1 MKYKN
6 VAALL
11 AAAMMALTLLAGCAK
26 GGAEN
31 ALDLTEVNAIV
42 QENGCK
48 TRVTASGALK
58 RAVNETAEWAAA
70 YDADEVT
77 KDRIERHMTQ
87 KLDSWN
93 KTVGFSGDGAYP
105 RRNGRRHCAV
115 HERHSETGRIRGG
128 GRADDHQG
136 RNGLLDRRGYLLFVK
151 NCLQKTKQKRRPVQ
165 VGPPFFALAG
175 RQGK

>member
-11 AAAMMALTLLAGCAK
+11 AAAMMALTLLAGCAR

-42 QENGCK
+42 QKNGCK

-93 KTVGFSGDGAYP
+93 KTVGLSPRLVTAEELQAGVESASLGTVHTPEEMAAGIVLSMNDILRQVEYEAAAAQATTRDGTVCWIVVVIY
-105 RRNGRRHCAV
+105 
-115 HERHSETGRIRGG
+115 
-128 GRADDHQG
+128 
-136 RNGLLDRRGYLLFVK
+136 YL
-151 NCLQKTKQKRRPVQ
+151 
-165 VGPPFFALAG
+165 
-175 RQGK
+175 

>member
-6 VAALL
+6 IAALL
-11 AAAMMALTLLAGCAK
+11 AAAMVALTLLAGCAK
-26 GGAEN
+26 GGAKN

-42 QENGCK
+42 QENGCE

-93 KTVGFSGDGAYP
+93 KTVGLSPLQAGVESASLGTVHTPEEMAAGIVLSMNDILRQVEYEAAAAQTTTRDGTV
-105 RRNGRRHCAV
+105 CWIVAV
-115 HERHSETGRIRGG
+115 IY
-128 GRADDHQG
+128 
-136 RNGLLDRRGYLLFVK
+136 YL
-151 NCLQKTKQKRRPVQ
+151 
-165 VGPPFFALAG
+165 
-175 RQGK
+175 

>member
-6 VAALL
+6 IAALL
-11 AAAMMALTLLAGCAK
+11 AAAMMALTLLAGCAR

-77 KDRIERHMTQ
+77 KDRIERHMT
-87 KLDSWN
+87 
-93 KTVGFSGDGAYP
+93 
-105 RRNGRRHCAV
+105 
-115 HERHSETGRIRGG
+115 
-128 GRADDHQG
+128 
-136 RNGLLDRRGYLLFVK
+136 
-151 NCLQKTKQKRRPVQ
+151 
-165 VGPPFFALAG
+165 
-175 RQGK
+175 

>member
-48 TRVTASGALK
+48 T
-58 RAVNETAEWAAA
+58 
-70 YDADEVT
+70 
-77 KDRIERHMTQ
+77 
-87 KLDSWN
+87 
-93 KTVGFSGDGAYP
+93 GDGYGTFFQSQAEKSVKSGCTLSVP
-105 RRNGRRHCAV
+105 ARKRVSGSGRQ
-115 HERHSETGRIRGG
+115 STFTGS
-128 GRADDHQG
+128 
-136 RNGLLDRRGYLLFVK
+136 
-151 NCLQKTKQKRRPVQ
+151 KRRVYDKRS
-165 VGPPFFALAG
+165 GNGESDFKILNCNSG
-175 RQGK
+175 

>member
-6 VAALL
+6 IAALL

-58 RAVNETAEWAAA
+58 RAVQEAADLVAA
-70 YDADEVT
+70 YDAGEVT
-77 KDRIERHMTQ
+77 EGMIQYQVAQR
-87 KLDSWN
+87 LDSWN
-93 KTVGFSGDGAYP
+93 KAVGLSPRLVTAEELQAGVESASLGTVHTPEEMAAGIVLSMNDILRQVEYEAAAAQTTTRDGTVCWIVVVIY
-105 RRNGRRHCAV
+105 
-115 HERHSETGRIRGG
+115 
-128 GRADDHQG
+128 
-136 RNGLLDRRGYLLFVK
+136 YL
-151 NCLQKTKQKRRPVQ
+151 
-165 VGPPFFALAG
+165 
-175 RQGK
+175 

>member
-6 VAALL
+6 IAALL

-58 RAVNETAEWAAA
+58 RAVQEAADLVAA
-70 YDADEVT
+70 YDAGEVT
-77 KDRIERHMTQ
+77 EGMIQYQVAQR
-87 KLDSWN
+87 LDSWN
-93 KTVGFSGDGAYP
+93 KAVGVSPRLVTAEELQAGVESASLGTVRTPEEMAAGIVLSMNDILRQVEYEAAAAQTTTRDGTVCWIVVVIY
-105 RRNGRRHCAV
+105 
-115 HERHSETGRIRGG
+115 
-128 GRADDHQG
+128 
-136 RNGLLDRRGYLLFVK
+136 YL
-151 NCLQKTKQKRRPVQ
+151 
-165 VGPPFFALAG
+165 
-175 RQGK
+175 